1 MSRPSILLVDDDVNL
16 VQGLELAL
24 RREYQVQSAVD
35 ADGALRLL
43 ARSPVDIVLAD
54 YRIPGMDGL
63 EFLRIVRNRYPDTVR
78 IVLTGHVS
86 AEVAVRAMNE
96 AEVYRFLEKP
106 VDRNELLVTLFL
118 AHEKLKLEREN
129 RRLHGLI
136 HGDPEVRPVQDDPFG
151 RRAAGA

>member
-1 MSRPSILLVDDDVNL
+1 VSLPSVLVVDDDVNL

-24 RREYQVQSAVD
+24 RREYSVFTAVD
-35 ADGALRLL
+35 AAGAFRVL
-43 ARSPVDIVLAD
+43 AAEPVDIVLAD

-63 EFLRIVRNRYPDTVR
+63 EFLRIVRNRSPDTVR

-86 AEVAVRAMNE
+86 AEVAIRAMNE

-106 VDRNELLVTLFL
+106 VDRNELLVTLYL

-129 RRLHGLI
+129 RRLYGLI
-136 HGDPEVRPVQDDPFG
+136 HGDPEHPVHRVDPFG
-151 RRAAGA
+151 QPVANP